1 MSKMSKV
8 IAMILIIAAV
18 VFVAGCAN
26 KEAPAPA
33 NNTTTVNTEETNKS
47 VVTSA
52 ENNTSAGMPAET
64 NVSTVTT
71 ETNTTDTNITGNI
84 TENNTSVTV
93 THKST
98 TELNK
103 EKILAN
109 ANNSTSQ

>member
-47 VVTSA
+47 VVIS
-52 ENNTSAGMPAET
+52 EGNNTSAGMPAET
-64 NVSTVTT
+64 PAVVINTT
-71 ETNTTDTNITGNI
+71 ETNTTVNTTENIT
-84 TENNTSVTV
+84 TNNTSAPAVNA
-93 THKST
+93 
-98 TELNK
+98 TENITK
-103 EKILAN
+103 
-109 ANNSTSQ
+109 